1 MLSVRCAALVPQVR
15 KMFRKACLSVHPDK
29 VNLSLPHTHT
39 HTHATCTYCS
49 FLHQPLACLFFLSLS
64 FLHLHSFFFQVVINP
79 PSVCVRIHQIPSLI
93 VNNKPSKNTILPFYT
108 FYTFYTHTHTHT
120 HTPRPKTQNMRHWLV
135 PFSMN
140 STMPMP
146 DSKRV
151 EPSHCTSA
159 SRNLWPPDYL

>member
-1 MLSVRCAALVPQVR
+1 MTPTSPPPHLVPHNS
-15 KMFRKACLSVHPDK
+15 LPL
-29 VNLSLPHTHT
+29 LSLLNPYQTHT
-39 HTHATCTYCS
+39 HTHNVYLLFFPSPATCM
-49 FLHQPLACLFFLSLS
+49 LSLS

-108 FYTFYTHTHTHT
+108 FYTHPHTHTHTHT